1 LNYVP
6 LKDDKAAL
14 QETIASLTAREKEF
28 MAFIS
33 ELELQ
38 RDKRIQDDDQN
49 GVDMEATLDLVR
61 KKSKEVERLQTHL
74 MEIET
79 NYGQE
84 ILDLENTIS
93 VLRTEIAESS
103 RGQNTWEDLLSTERE
118 LCSQA
123 LKAKDVAEEEL
134 QELSAKNRELSMK
147 NKELVQS
154 MQNLQSVLQNFEK
167 CRHILMRIMCLNN
180 IAYDGQP
187 KSPMSNLLCALW
199 KKI

>member
-1 LNYVP
+1 
-6 LKDDKAAL
+6 
-14 QETIASLTAREKEF
+14 